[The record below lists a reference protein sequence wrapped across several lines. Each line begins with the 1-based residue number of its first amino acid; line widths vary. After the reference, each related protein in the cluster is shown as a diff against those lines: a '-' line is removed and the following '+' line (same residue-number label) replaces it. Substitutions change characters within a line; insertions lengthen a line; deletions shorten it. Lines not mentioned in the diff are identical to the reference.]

1 MTVLAD
7 TPRWPRHGMLW
18 GHLISDASLEELHAA
33 AARCGLTPRAFDLD
47 HYDWPESAHGDLE
60 AAGVRFVSAGELT
73 RALLRSGLRVP
84 LRDRAAARAR
94 RTAEHAA
101 DLGLEMVPTDLVL
114 GPIGHADPLPPAGQ
128 APAGA
133 FRLSQEV
140 PGGAARIEAH
150 DAAGRQA
157 AHEMIALLDARARDR
172 GAPGFTGQV
181 LSLSQDSLPGS
192 SESADGESVSGRT

>member
-1 MTVLAD
+1 MTVFAD

-18 GHLISDASLEELHAA
+18 GHLISDASVEELHAA

-47 HYDWPESAHGDLE
+47 HYDWPESARGDLE

-101 DLGLEMVPTDLVL
+101 ALGLETVPTDLVL

-128 APAGA
+128 APASA
-133 FRLSQEV
+133 FRLSQEA
-140 PGGAARIEAH
+140 PGGAPRIEAH
-150 DAAGRQA
+150 DAAGRLA
-157 AHEMIALLDARARDR
+157 AQEMLALLDARARDR
-172 GAPGFTGQV
+172 GSPGFTGQV
-181 LSLSQDSLPGS
+181 LSLSQDSG
-192 SESADGESVSGRT
+192 SADGESVSGRT